1 MTAACR
7 PRRSGITLT
16 EILIAILIMGVG
28 LISLATLFPLGLIR
42 LREATRQGRAGT
54 TFESAADDIDARSL
68 LFKPSFRN
76 TWYGLRDPFVQDAD
90 ANGVYYT
97 GTLGVDAVGSGIIA
111 SGSLLLPDNN
121 INAGNGVS
129 GGDGLTVGPLTSG
142 LPICYDPLWR
152 SITGV
157 APLQQN
163 PLPNNHTLAFDSTL
177 DIQSNY
183 VTAFNEARFGSGLF
197 AGATPVNPSIQADP
211 DGGLPSA
218 HGLQRLTN
226 FIPWSSVGLTP
237 QYAFTYT
244 NPAATLNPPNFFQ
257 QPGDVAG
264 NVFTSVDDIVFNTTE
279 GNDNVMPNG
288 TVYRRVSSVLPDM
301 SSGGPQADYRFT
313 WLFTGRQIDAN
324 GNGGQFTGE
333 IVVCDGRPFGFDPL
347 PGQTVNAPAGETVV
361 EAVYGVGTGS
371 SVIPAYAGATVG
383 YSINDRSVLLRWSN
397 TLPDPQIRVGGWI
410 CDTTYE
416 RAVPLYRSRVSNSGT
431 PFARCNWYQIAKRT
445 DPQPDSL
452 TGYRSMVVTLGSS
465 LKAKTLLNISTG
477 TPVHLNVA
485 LIMPSVIN
493 VFPRSFEVQY
503 TP

>member
-1 MTAACR
+1 MIAAR
-7 PRRSGITLT
+7 SQRRSGITLT

-54 TFESAADDIDARSL
+54 TFESAADDVDARSL

-90 ANGVYYT
+90 ANGVYFT
-97 GTLGVDAVGSGIIA
+97 TQNNVPVGTGIIA
-111 SGSLLLPDNN
+111 SGSLLLPANN
-121 INAGNGVS
+121 VDFANPYLADGMTPNPSADGNPTMY
-129 GGDGLTVGPLTSG
+129 LRSG

-152 SITGV
+152 SLTGV
-157 APLQQN
+157 
-163 PLPNNHTLAFDSTL
+163 LPIPQDPPNLSNSIPTYAFDPTVII
-177 DIQSNY
+177 DPTF
-183 VTAFNEARFGSGLF
+183 VTGASPAYRINEARFGSGLF
-197 AGATPVNPSIQADP
+197 AGATPPNPYIQADP

-218 HGLQRLTN
+218 HGFQRLTN
-226 FIPWSSVGLTP
+226 FVPWNSNGLTP
-237 QYAFTYT
+237 QYAFTCT
-244 NPAATLNPPNFFQ
+244 NLALAPGL
-257 QPGDVAG
+257 QPGDVSG

-279 GNDNVMPNG
+279 GNDNVMPDG

-313 WLFTGRQIDAN
+313 WFFTGRQIDAN

-361 EAVYGVGTGS
+361 EAMYGYLGN
-371 SVIPAYAGATVG
+371 PKA
-383 YSINDRSVLLRWSN
+383 VLLRWNS
-397 TLPDPQIRVGGWI
+397 TLPDPPLRVGGWI

-416 RAVPLYRSRVSNSGT
+416 RSVPLYRARVANAVA
-431 PFARCNWYQIAKRT
+431 PFVRCNWYQIAKRI
-445 DPQPDSL
+445 DPTADP
-452 TGYRSMVVTLGSS
+452 TYAGYRSTVVTLASPVRATTS
-465 LKAKTLLNISTG
+465 YNASTG
-477 TPVHLNVA
+477 KPIHLNVA